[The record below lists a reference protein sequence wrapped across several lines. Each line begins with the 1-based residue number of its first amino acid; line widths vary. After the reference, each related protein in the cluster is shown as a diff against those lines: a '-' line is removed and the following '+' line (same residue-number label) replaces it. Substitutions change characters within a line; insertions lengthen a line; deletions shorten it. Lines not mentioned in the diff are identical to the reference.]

1 MKQIIYEFFRLH
13 FGWNIYQI
21 FSNKSKFF
29 NFDIRTVT
37 KLALINKSM
46 YIYFKENILENEF
59 YQKQL
64 LKIGEE
70 LIDNYRGVIEPE
82 THLPENLTKNPINRS
97 DPSFSKSLYN
107 FIFGINYDNMKNILP
122 LKNFGVF
129 LVIYD
134 NIGYPLV
141 VQRIVDTGFHLRHY
155 SSNAENDVYIGEYRF
170 GRHYGDFIRNISFLP
185 MDKNIESIHFSV
197 KYGQITI
204 YEGNTLPK
212 NILHPFVWLVSY
224 SEFRIEITCKIG
236 KEELGEKKRKNTIKG
251 WMCYD
256 KGIITYSHWRDSL
269 ERNAFCLVCNCC
281 NITNMIQ
288 CKNPYCIKILRGKI
302 FKSKEE
308 KEKLIRIFDFYK
320 NLDAVFGNSKL
331 TNNDLRILN
340 NYVII
345 NSGVAA
351 PKYIP

>member
-13 FGWNIYQI
+13 FGWDICHI
-21 FSNKSKFF
+21 FINSKFF

-37 KLALINKSM
+37 KLSLINKSM
-46 YIYFKENILENEF
+46 YIYFKENTLENEF

-82 THLPENLTKNPINRS
+82 AHLPENLTKNPINRS

-122 LKNFGVF
+122 LKNFGVL

-141 VQRIVDTGFHLRHY
+141 GQRIVDAGFHLRHY
-155 SSNAENDVYIGEYRF
+155 SSNAENDVYKGEYRF
-170 GRHYGDFIRNISFLP
+170 DRSSDFIRNISFLP
-185 MDKNIESIHFSV
+185 MDKNIESMHFSV

-212 NILHPFVWLVSY
+212 NILHPFVWIVSY

-288 CKNPYCIKILRGKI
+288 KHYPDQIYYALRKT
-302 FKSKEE
+302 
-308 KEKLIRIFDFYK
+308 LR
-320 NLDAVFGNSKL
+320 
-331 TNNDLRILN
+331 NNIYWD
-340 NYVII
+340 
-345 NSGVAA
+345 SE
-351 PKYIP
+351 